1 MGINFD
7 IITVIHEASITDWIQ
22 AIAALLAV
30 VGTVATLWKLYQR
43 DEQKQTMIAEL
54 KTQSTAA
61 VDQARH
67 LSEQVTQL
75 GQQVFQLERI
85 HEAIA
90 KGIEF
95 MAKDEGLKAEIKKI
109 EMRPDFEFHS
119 HLGKPGRTE
128 ATLNALNRGGLA
140 RNLNLTKPEGVTVVA
155 QCPEEVRSGDK
166 LTVQIRSNEMM
177 EVEPFYDLYFEDAIG
192 HPYVQRFDMRYGAP
206 KAGAVRS
213 NSYKAPGTT
222 ESSFKP

>member
-1 MGINFD
+1 MGMGINFD
-7 IITVIHEASITDWIQ
+7 MITVLHQASITDWIQ

-43 DEQKQTMIAEL
+43 DEQKQAMVEEL
-54 KTQSTAA
+54 KTQSAAA

-109 EMRPDFEFHS
+109 EMRPDFEFQS
-119 HLGKPGRTE
+119 HVPAPGRVR
-128 ATLNALNRGGLA
+128 ASLNLLNRGGLA
-140 RNLNLTKPEGVTVVA
+140 KDLRLEKSDGVPITVS
-155 QCPEEVRSGDK
+155 CPEEVRPGDK
-166 LTVQIRSNEMM
+166 VTVHIKTREMM
-177 EVEPFYDLYFEDAIG
+177 EISPIYDLFFADAIG
-192 HPYVQRFDMRYGAP
+192 NQYVQRFDMRNGVP
-206 KAGAVRS
+206 KAGAVRP
-213 NSYKAPGTT
+213 A
-222 ESSFKP
+222 

>member
-1 MGINFD
+1 MGISFD
-7 IITVIHEASITDWIQ
+7 IITVIHQASITDWIQ

-43 DEQKQTMIAEL
+43 DEQKQAMIAEL
-54 KTQSTAA
+54 KTQSAAA

-109 EMRPDFEFHS
+109 EMRPDFEFQS
-119 HLGKPGRTE
+119 HMAKPGRVE
-128 ATLNALNRGGLA
+128 ATLKAVNRGGLA
-140 RNLNLTKPEGVTVVA
+140 RNLRLTKPEGIAVTA
-155 QCPEEVRSGDK
+155 ECPAEVRPADNLS
-166 LTVQIRSNEMM
+166 VRIRSLEMM
-177 EVEPFYDLYFEDAIG
+177 EVAPIYDLHFEDALG
-192 HPYVQRFDMRYGAP
+192 NAYVQRFDMRYGMP
-206 KAGAVRS
+206 KAGAVRP
-213 NSYKAPGTT
+213 YKTT
-222 ESSFKP
+222 DEPMTP